1 MTDPTITVPAPLF
14 RALFAAAQAV
24 CDDGSPW
31 KQLDSY
37 LVDTDLIDALRAALE
52 PLKEVGATPAQP
64 LDRRYRPDIPSA
76 ADPHD
81 VSGAA

>member
-24 CDDGSPW
+24 VKDADPYFIEYDGW
-31 KQLDSY
+31 I
-37 LVDTDLIDALRAALE
+37 VNVTTMTALRAALD

-64 LDRRYRPDIPSA
+64 LDRRYRSDAP
-76 ADPHD
+76 
-81 VSGAA
+81 